1 MIRGQIV
8 KETGGR
14 FFVKTDDGEKIVC
27 SARGKLKEKGELYVG
42 DIVFVDDDGVPVIE
56 KLEPRES
63 MLVRPYV
70 SNIDGIIIV
79 LAVKP
84 RPDFLLADKMIV
96 GCVQQQLDAIVCVN
110 KCDLDGSGEL
120 VAKVKTEYGAIAD
133 VVPVCAADG
142 TGMQVVREMVKGRFF
157 CLAGQSAVGKSSM
170 INALCG
176 GERMAVGGLSKN
188 LRGRHTTRHIEI
200 IEFKDGTKIADT
212 CGFSRYEIPLVDP
225 ATLAGCYVDFDDYRE
240 QCRFRGCTHTV
251 EECCGVKEAVAEGK
265 LPKER
270 YDRYLQLYEEMSKRW
285 EKRYG

>member
-42 DIVFVDDDGVPVIE
+42 DIVFVDDDGFPVIE

-176 GERMAVGGLSKN
+176 GERMAVGKKKKN
-188 LRGRHTTRHIEI
+188 LRGRHATRHVEI

-212 CGFSRYEIPLVDP
+212 CGLSRYEIPLVDP

>member
-42 DIVFVDDDGVPVIE
+42 DIVFVDDDGSPVIE

-133 VVPVCAADG
+133 VVPVCAEDG
-142 TGMQVVREMVKGRFF
+142 TGMQVVREMIKGRFF

-188 LRGRHTTRHIEI
+188 LRGRHTTRHVEI

>member
-42 DIVFVDDDGVPVIE
+42 DIVFVDDDGFPVIE

-170 INALCG
+170 INALYG

-188 LRGRHTTRHIEI
+188 LRGRHTTRHVEI

>member
-42 DIVFVDDDGVPVIE
+42 DIVFVDDDGFPVIE

-142 TGMQVVREMVKGRFF
+142 TGMQVVREMIKGRFF

-188 LRGRHTTRHIEI
+188 LRGRHTTRHVEI

>member
-14 FFVKTDDGEKIVC
+14 FFVKTDDGERMVC

-42 DIVFVDDDGVPVIE
+42 DIVFVDDDGSPVIE
-56 KLEPRES
+56 KLAPRES

-70 SNIDGIIIV
+70 SNIDGIVIV
-79 LAVKP
+79 LAVQP

-110 KCDLDGSGEL
+110 KCDLDGSDE
-120 VAKVKTEYGAIAD
+120 
-133 VVPVCAADG
+133 PVCAADG

-176 GERMAVGGLSKN
+176 GDRMAVGGLGKN
-188 LRGRHTTRHIEI
+188 LRGRHTTRHVEI
-200 IEFKDGTKIADT
+200 IELGDGTKIADT

-225 ATLAGCYVDFDDYRE
+225 ATLSGCYVDFDEYRN

-265 LPKER
+265 LPEER
-270 YDRYLQLYEEMSKRW
+270 YQRYLALYDEMSRRW

>member
-42 DIVFVDDDGVPVIE
+42 DIVFVDDDGFPVIE

-133 VVPVCAADG
+133 VVPVCAEDG

-188 LRGRHTTRHIEI
+188 LRGRHTTRHVEI

-270 YDRYLQLYEEMSKRW
+270 YDRYLQLYEEMSNRW

>member
-42 DIVFVDDDGVPVIE
+42 DIVFVDDDGFPVIE

-133 VVPVCAADG
+133 VVPVCAEDG
-142 TGMQVVREMVKGRFF
+142 TGMQVVREMIKGRFF

-170 INALCG
+170 INALFG

-188 LRGRHTTRHIEI
+188 LRGRHTTRHVEI

>member
-42 DIVFVDDDGVPVIE
+42 DIVFVDDDGFPVIE

-110 KCDLDGSGEL
+110 KCDLDGSDEL

-133 VVPVCAADG
+133 VVPVSAEDG
-142 TGMQVVREMVKGRFF
+142 TGMQVVREMIKGRFF

-170 INALCG
+170 INALFG

-188 LRGRHTTRHIEI
+188 LRGRHTTRHVEI

>member
-42 DIVFVDDDGVPVIE
+42 DIVFVDDDGFPVIE

-110 KCDLDGSGEL
+110 KCDLDGSDEL

-133 VVPVCAADG
+133 VVPVSAEDG
-142 TGMQVVREMVKGRFF
+142 TGMQVVREMIKGRFF

-188 LRGRHTTRHIEI
+188 LRGRHTTRHVEI

-240 QCRFRGCTHTV
+240 QCRFCGCTHTV

>member
-42 DIVFVDDDGVPVIE
+42 DIVFVDDDGFPVIE

-188 LRGRHTTRHIEI
+188 LRGRHTTRHVEI

>member
-8 KETGGR
+8 KEAGGR
-14 FFVKTDDGEKIVC
+14 FFVKTDDGERMVC

-42 DIVFVDDDGVPVIE
+42 DIVFVDDDGSPVIE
-56 KLEPRES
+56 KLAPRES

-79 LAVKP
+79 LAVQP

-110 KCDLDGSGEL
+110 KCDLDGSDEL
-120 VAKVKTEYGAIAD
+120 VAKVKTEYGAVAD

-170 INALCG
+170 INALYG
-176 GERMAVGGLSKN
+176 GDRMAVGGLGKN
-188 LRGRHTTRHIEI
+188 LRGRHTTRHVEI
-200 IEFKDGTKIADT
+200 IELGDGTKIADT

-225 ATLAGCYVDFDDYRE
+225 ATLSGCYVDFDEYRN

-265 LPKER
+265 LPEER
-270 YDRYLQLYEEMSKRW
+270 YQRYLALYDEMSRRW

>member
-42 DIVFVDDDGVPVIE
+42 DIVFVDDDGFPVIE

-188 LRGRHTTRHIEI
+188 LRGRHTTRHVEI

-251 EECCGVKEAVAEGK
+251 EECCGVKEAVSEGK

>member
-42 DIVFVDDDGVPVIE
+42 DIVFVDDDGFPIIE

-79 LAVKP
+79 LAVQP

-188 LRGRHTTRHIEI
+188 LRGRHTTRHVEI

>member
-42 DIVFVDDDGVPVIE
+42 DIVFVDDDGFPVIE

-142 TGMQVVREMVKGRFF
+142 TGMKVVREMIKGRFF

-188 LRGRHTTRHIEI
+188 LRGRHTTRHVEI

-251 EECCGVKEAVAEGK
+251 EECCGVKEAVTEGK

>member
-42 DIVFVDDDGVPVIE
+42 DIVFVDDDGFPVIE

-176 GERMAVGGLSKN
+176 GDRMAVGGLSKN
-188 LRGRHTTRHIEI
+188 LRGRHTTRHVEI

>member
-1 MIRGQIV
+1 MVDRFLERGFTYFDTAYAYHQGMSEI
-8 KETGGR
+8 T
-14 FFVKTDDGEKIVC
+14 
-27 SARGKLKEKGELYVG
+27 ARRALVERH
-42 DIVFVDDDGVPVIE
+42 
-56 KLEPRES
+56 PRDS
-63 MLVRPYV
+63 
-70 SNIDGIIIV
+70 
-79 LAVKP
+79 
-84 RPDFLLADKMIV
+84 FLLADKMIV

-110 KCDLDGSGEL
+110 KCDLDGSEEL
-120 VAKVKTEYGAIAD
+120 VAKVKTEYGAVAD

-176 GERMAVGGLSKN
+176 GDRMAVGGLGKN
-188 LRGRHTTRHIEI
+188 LRGRHTTRHVEI
-200 IEFKDGTKIADT
+200 IELGDGTKIADT

-225 ATLAGCYVDFDDYRE
+225 ATLSGCYVDFDEYRN

-265 LPKER
+265 LPEER
-270 YDRYLQLYEEMSKRW
+270 YQRYLALYDEMSRRW

>member
-42 DIVFVDDDGVPVIE
+42 DIVFVDDDGFPVIE

-157 CLAGQSAVGKSSM
+157 CLAGQSAVGKSSI

-188 LRGRHTTRHIEI
+188 LRGRHTTRHVEI

>member
-42 DIVFVDDDGVPVIE
+42 DIVFVDDDGFPVIE

-79 LAVKP
+79 LAVQP

-142 TGMQVVREMVKGRFF
+142 TGMQVVREMIKGRFF

-188 LRGRHTTRHIEI
+188 LRGRHTTRHVEI

>member
-42 DIVFVDDDGVPVIE
+42 DIVFVDDDGFPVIE

-120 VAKVKTEYGAIAD
+120 VTKVKTEYGAIAD
-133 VVPVCAADG
+133 VVPVCAADC
-142 TGMQVVREMVKGRFF
+142 TGMQVVREMIKGRFF

-188 LRGRHTTRHIEI
+188 LRGRHTTRHVEI

>member
-42 DIVFVDDDGVPVIE
+42 DIVFVDDDGYPVIE

-188 LRGRHTTRHIEI
+188 LRGRHTTRHVEI

>member
-42 DIVFVDDDGVPVIE
+42 DIVFVDDDGFPVIE

-79 LAVKP
+79 LAVQP

-110 KCDLDGSGEL
+110 KCDLDGSDEL

-133 VVPVCAADG
+133 VVPVSAEDG
-142 TGMQVVREMVKGRFF
+142 TGMQVVREMIKGRFF

-188 LRGRHTTRHIEI
+188 LRGRHTTRHVEI
-200 IEFKDGTKIADT
+200 IEFRDGTKIADT

>member
-42 DIVFVDDDGVPVIE
+42 DIVFVDDDGFPVIE

-142 TGMQVVREMVKGRFF
+142 TGMQVVREMIKGRFF

-188 LRGRHTTRHIEI
+188 LRGRHTTRHVEI

-285 EKRYG
+285 EKRYD

>member
-42 DIVFVDDDGVPVIE
+42 DIVFVDDDGFPVIE

-176 GERMAVGGLSKN
+176 GEIMAVGGLSKN
-188 LRGRHTTRHIEI
+188 LRGRHTTRHVEI

>member
-42 DIVFVDDDGVPVIE
+42 DIVFVDDDGFPVIE

-79 LAVKP
+79 LAVQP

-188 LRGRHTTRHIEI
+188 LRGRHTTRHVEI

>member
-42 DIVFVDDDGVPVIE
+42 DIVFVDDDGFPVIE

-142 TGMQVVREMVKGRFF
+142 TGMQVVREMIKGRFF

-188 LRGRHTTRHIEI
+188 LRGRHTTRHVEI

-251 EECCGVKEAVAEGK
+251 EQCCGVKEAVAEGK